1 MSNVPA
7 RLRRAVVRR
16 AHGRCEYCRIHQD
29 DVILAH
35 EPDHIIA
42 IKHGGK
48 TVLENLANA
57 CLLCNRFK
65 GSDIASID
73 RLTGAIVRL
82 FDPRNDRWDE
92 HFRVATDGR
101 IVPLTAIG
109 RVTERLLKFNL
120 LESRQTRKLL
130 MEEGGYPL

>member
-1 MSNVPA
+1 MGDVPA

-29 DVILAH
+29 DVILPH
-35 EPDHIIA
+35 EPDHIIS

-48 TVLENLANA
+48 TVLDNLANA
-57 CLLCNRFK
+57 CFLCNRFK

-73 RLTGAIVRL
+73 DATGVLVKL
-82 FDPRNDRWDE
+82 FDPRSDLWDE
-92 HFRVATDGR
+92 HFRVAADGR
-101 IVPLTAIG
+101 IVPLTDVG
-109 RVTERLLKFNL
+109 RVTEKILKFNL
-120 LESRQTRKLL
+120 PESRQARKLL